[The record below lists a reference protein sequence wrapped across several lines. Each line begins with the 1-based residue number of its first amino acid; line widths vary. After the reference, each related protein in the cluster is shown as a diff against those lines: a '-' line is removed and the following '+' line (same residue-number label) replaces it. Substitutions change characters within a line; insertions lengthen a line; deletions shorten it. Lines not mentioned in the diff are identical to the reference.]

1 MRVYSSI
8 LITIGPHIHYPSTH
22 SYHYRVPT
30 TSCPL
35 MIYALPNPLQLTA
48 ERIYGDIL
56 YLFCPDT
63 TSYQPL
69 TAEQQVPAERQDKME
84 RRFISRKT
92 VLLIVAFL
100 LFVGGASAD
109 VIVKSSNSTGMLSD
123 SRVAALPDTPLQDIH
138 C

>member
-69 TAEQQVPAERQDKME
+69 PAEQQDKME
-84 RRFISRKT
+84 RISISRKT

-109 VIVKSSNSTGMLSD
+109 VIVKSSNSTGMSSD